1 LLDIHEITT
10 FTDYFIIC
18 NGTSDRMLQALASSL
33 REFVKKEFDHILN
46 IEGESRDGWM
56 VADLEDIVIHFF
68 SPELR
73 SYYKLE
79 QLWSKG
85 RVVLNLNK
93 RGEGSPPTL
102 LFRSAQGFQRYVQ
115 PV

>member
-1 LLDIHEITT
+1 LDIHEITT

-18 NGTSDRMLQALASSL
+18 NGTSDRMLQWLATSL
-33 REFVKKEFDHILN
+33 REFAKKEFESLVN

-56 VADLEDIVIHFF
+56 VADLEDVVIHFF

-79 QLWSKG
+79 QLWAKG
-85 RVVLNLNK
+85 KVVLNL
-93 RGEGSPPTL
+93 
-102 LFRSAQGFQRYVQ
+102 Q
-115 PV
+115 

>member
-1 LLDIHEITT
+1 MHQIVNFLEEKKAENILLLDIHEITT

-18 NGTSDRMLQALASSL
+18 NGTSDRMLQALAIAL
-33 REFVKKEFDHILN
+33 REYVKKEHNYILN

-56 VADLEDIVIHFF
+56 VADLEDIVVHIF

-85 RVVLNLNK
+85 KIILNL
-93 RGEGSPPTL
+93 
-102 LFRSAQGFQRYVQ
+102 Q
-115 PV
+115 

>member
-1 LLDIHEITT
+1 LEEKKAENILLLDLQELTT

-18 NGTSDRMLQALASSL
+18 NGTSDRMLQSLSTAL
-33 REFVKKEFDHILN
+33 REFAKKELNLFVN

-56 VADLEDIVIHFF
+56 VADLEDIVIHLF

-85 RVVLNLNK
+85 RVVINL
-93 RGEGSPPTL
+93 
-102 LFRSAQGFQRYVQ
+102 Q
-115 PV
+115 